1 MSRSH
6 LATFDIIYSPYN
18 SRMQILTSFLSAAK
32 TAVFWALV
40 LLLGGAATIAV
51 GVGLEFG
58 VSFGLI
64 AGGAFAVAYGAY
76 LVRGLTNG

>member
-1 MSRSH
+1 
-6 LATFDIIYSPYN
+6 
-18 SRMQILTSFLSAAK
+18 MQILTSFLSAAK

-40 LLLGGAATIAV
+40 LLLGGATTLAV

-76 LVRGLTNG
+76 IVRGLTNG

>member
-1 MSRSH
+1 
-6 LATFDIIYSPYN
+6 
-18 SRMQILTSFLSAAK
+18 MQILTSFLSAAK

-40 LLLGGAATIAV
+40 LLLGGAITLAV

-64 AGGAFAVAYGAY
+64 TGGAFAVTYGAY
-76 LVRGLTNG
+76 IAKALTNG